1 MLMPFGEIVNKYN
14 IKPTGILHIGASH
27 GEEFEAYTAAGIERM
42 IWIEAIPEVFEKL
55 RAKLAPFPMAVPI
68 NACISDQ
75 EGKQVDF
82 HITNNAGQSSSM
94 LGLNLHREVHPD
106 VHVVKTIQCITE
118 TMDGIISRKGF
129 DLTYYD
135 FLNIDLQGAE
145 LLALKGMK
153 DHLHKIKYAYI
164 EVNEKELYTGCP
176 LIADIDAYMQTFGFY
191 RADIKMTD
199 CGWGDALYKKIHN
212 IKSQTR

>member
-1 MLMPFGEIVNKYN
+1 MLISFEQIIKKFNL
-14 IKPTGILHIGASH
+14 KPTGILHIGASH
-27 GEEFEAYTAAGIERM
+27 GEEFEAYREAGLERM

-55 RAKLAPFPMAVPI
+55 QQKLLPYPTAVPL

-94 LGLNLHREVHPD
+94 LGLNLHREMHPD
-106 VHVVKTIQCITE
+106 VHVVKTIKCTTQTI
-118 TMDGIISRKGF
+118 DGIITRNGF

-153 DHLHKIKYAYI
+153 DNLHKIKYAYI

-191 RADIKMTD
+191 RAEIKMTD
-199 CGWGDALYKKIHN
+199 CGWGDALYLKKP
-212 IKSQTR
+212 